1 MHKSPVIAIFD
12 IETIGAVVGVFTN
25 NNGEEAV
32 TLKRQ
37 SQNNRI
43 NSTSL
48 PLSVKTPT
56 TAECFLLIDRRPKN
70 LLACINLL
78 S

>member
-1 MHKSPVIAIFD
+1 MNKSPVITIFD
-12 IETIGAVVGVFTN
+12 IETIGSVVGVFTN
-25 NNGEEAV
+25 NSGEEVV

-37 SQNNRI
+37 SQTNRI
-43 NSTSL
+43 DSTSL

-70 LLACINLL
+70 LLACINLP